1 MGTNGANFAWTPS
14 VSMLSIE
21 RVAGDEVGCSKPQ
34 RESTDADGDLGETIL
49 GRLCLDLPDVFVGEV
64 LRRLSACDR
73 TMLAW
78 TCGCVR
84 RAVLASKLPRCGVVN
99 HLTRER
105 DVEPR
110 DIVGFRTTAPSLLRG
125 DDARKRAA

>member
-49 GRLCLDLPDVFVGEV
+49 GRLCLDLDLMFVLHHHLRVELEARHIV
-64 LRRLSACDR
+64 L
-73 TMLAW
+73 
-78 TCGCVR
+78 
-84 RAVLASKLPRCGVVN
+84 
-99 HLTRER
+99 
-105 DVEPR
+105 
-110 DIVGFRTTAPSLLRG
+110 
-125 DDARKRAA
+125 